1 MPGVHR
7 QNDYTKGHGCWPP
20 TVPDTYSDNVFVNGR
35 KVVRNGDQIVPHT
48 CPPTHGG
55 AYQGTHNVYV
65 NSGIFKPAAT
75 RFPVGIR
82 RGTCSG
88 DVFVN

>member
-7 QNDYTKGHGCWPP
+7 QGDYTKGHGCWPP
-20 TVPDTYSDNVFVNGR
+20 TVPDSYSDNVFVNGR
-35 KVVRNGDQIVPHT
+35 KVVRQGDAIVPHT

-55 AYQGTHNVYV
+55 TYQGTHDVYV
-65 NSGIFKPAAT
+65 NSRPIQTCGD
-75 RFPVGIR
+75 PVSCGDSA
-82 RGTCSG
+82 GTCSG